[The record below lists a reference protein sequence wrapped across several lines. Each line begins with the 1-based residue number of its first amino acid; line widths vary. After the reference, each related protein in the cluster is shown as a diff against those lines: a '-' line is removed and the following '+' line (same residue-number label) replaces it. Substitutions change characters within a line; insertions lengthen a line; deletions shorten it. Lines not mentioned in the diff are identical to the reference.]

1 MTLCVLKINFQK
13 RPPEFV
19 NQRDYSEYHNA
30 NFMNYFKEVLNEHEN
45 KKQLLNKLD
54 SIYKVHSVAFNEQAP

>member
-1 MTLCVLKINFQK
+1 
-13 RPPEFV
+13 
-19 NQRDYSEYHNA
+19 
-30 NFMNYFKEVLNEHEN
+30 MNYFKEVLNEHEN